1 MGTWARFR
9 AALLREKRELDDAV
23 DDLTERANDALDR
36 RERELQASPA
46 ERLAMEQ
53 ERALEIDA
61 ELDAVRRRIEG
72 TGADS

>member
-23 DDLTERANDALDR
+23 DDLTERANDSLDR

>member
-1 MGTWARFR
+1 MGPW
-9 AALLREKRELDDAV
+9 
-23 DDLTERANDALDR
+23 TERANDALDR

>member
-53 ERALEIDA
+53 ERAFEIDA